1 MSGLAEEVTD
11 SIKVYFE
18 KVESLS
24 NEVLEEIQKEMLL
37 DVNDLS
43 PSDSKNVSKPGTK
56 YRTGIHMKGGWST
69 DRVNLGKH
77 RRVYVV
83 RNLLKPQVV
92 HLMAFSHRHF
102 SHGKETGAFT
112 KPNSFISVAEKNANQ
127 KIRERLEEKLK
138 NG

>member
-1 MSGLAEEVTD
+1 MGMAEEITD

-18 KVESLS
+18 KVETLS

-43 PSDSKNVSKPGTK
+43 PYDKDNVSKPGTK
-56 YRTGIHMKGGWST
+56 YRTGIHMKSGWTT

-77 RRVYVV
+77 KRVYVV

-92 HLMAFSHRHF
+92 HLAAFSHRHF
-102 SHGKETGAFT
+102 AHGKPTGT
-112 KPNSFISVAEKNANQ
+112 VTRPNSFIRVAEKNANE
-127 KIRERLEEKLK
+127 KIRERLEEKMK

>member
-43 PSDSKNVSKPGTK
+43 PFDSKNVSKPGTK

-77 RRVYVV
+77 KRVYVV

-92 HLMAFSHRHF
+92 HLVAFSHRHF
-102 SHGKETGAFT
+102 SHGEETGVFT
-112 KPNSFISVAEKNANQ
+112 RPNSFISVAEKNANQ